1 MMVREVIKCL
11 KSCVGGGMEGDAVF
25 AGTVE
30 VLEDM
35 EGSFIVLMARIGIV
49 GCEECKSGGHIWASA
64 GGQPIDATNNTLI
77 AFSAAFEVGIGWI
90 WGRNGIDR
98 NA

>member
-11 KSCVGGGMEGDAVF
+11 ESCVCGGMEGDAVF
-25 AGTVE
+25 AGAIE
-30 VLEDM
+30 VFEDV
-35 EGSFIVLMARIGIV
+35 EGSFVMLMAGIGIV
-49 GCEECKSGGHIWASA
+49 GGKERKSGGHVGASA
-64 GGQPIDATNNTLI
+64 GGQPIDASNNTLI